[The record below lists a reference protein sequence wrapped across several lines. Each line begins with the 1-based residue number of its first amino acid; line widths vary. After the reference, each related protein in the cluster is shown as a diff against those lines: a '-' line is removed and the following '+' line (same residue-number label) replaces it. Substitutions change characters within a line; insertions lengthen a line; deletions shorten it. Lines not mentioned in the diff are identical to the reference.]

1 MGNQQS
7 SSDVISDT
15 VNKSV
20 TKVLISSSSTC
31 GQSNS
36 LTQSQVFNNIKGDTG
51 CSVNITN
58 VSQTANQTP
67 NFTCSSNTSN
77 STDLMSQLQTQLKQ
91 QAEANIENSTLG
103 NAEAQTTNINK
114 IVNDI
119 STDINI
125 SSVSSCVQ
133 DNFLKQSQGVNTISA
148 SCPSYCRDPSICVQM
163 APYDPKFCDMSKC
176 AIEVSDFA
184 QASMQGAV
192 GNCLASNQ
200 NYQKILSESA
210 NTVSQLAKAT
220 NTGVD
225 VSEIVTAGGNVVSGA
240 ITASGNAASG
250 VISSSTM
257 PFIVI
262 GIVIVLALLVGAYFM
277 LNGGGE
283 QVASIVAASKA

>member
-7 SSDVISDT
+7 SSNVISDT

-20 TKVLISSSSTC
+20 TNVLVSSSSTC

-36 LTQSQVFNNIKGDTG
+36 LTQSQVFKNIKGDLG
-51 CSVNITN
+51 CSVNISG

-77 STDLMSQLQTQLKQ
+77 STELLSQMQTQLKQ
-91 QAEANIENSTLG
+91 EAEAAVKNSTIG
-103 NAEAQTTNINK
+103 NAEARTSNINK
-114 IVNDI
+114 IINDV
-119 STDINI
+119 STNIDIA
-125 SSVSSCVQ
+125 SVSSCVQ
-133 DNFLKQSQGVNTISA
+133 DNFLKQSQGVDTISA

-176 AIEVSDFA
+176 AVDISNFT
-184 QASMQGAV
+184 QASVQGAV

-210 NTVSQLAKAT
+210 NTVSQIAKAE

-225 VSEIVTAGGNVVSGA
+225 VSEIVDSTGDVVSGV
-240 ITASGNAASG
+240 IKSSGNAASG
-250 VISSSTM
+250 IISASTM
-257 PFIVI
+257 PFIII
-262 GIVIVLALLVGAYFM
+262 GVVIVLVLMIGAYFM

-283 QVASIVAASKA
+283 QVAAIVAANKG